1 MGKLKHSRFDCTPGC
16 SVEAAIGLL
25 DGKWKSIILWHLLE
39 DQVLRFNEL
48 GKKIPNITQKML
60 TRQLRELEEDKI
72 ITRKVYPIVPPKV
85 EYSLSSLGL
94 SLSPILIALK
104 EWGDQN
110 INLYGKPKEFSEFNR
125 SSTAS
130 NLNLDIL

>member
-1 MGKLKHSRFDCTPGC
+1 MSKLKHSRFDCTPGC
-16 SVEAAIGLL
+16 SVEAAIGLI

-39 DQVLRFNEL
+39 DHVLRFNEL
-48 GKKIPNITQKML
+48 SKKIPNITQKML
-60 TRQLRELEEDKI
+60 TRQLRELEEDQI

-110 INLYGKPKEFSEFNR
+110 ISLYGKPKEFS
-125 SSTAS
+125 T
-130 NLNLDIL
+130 I

>member
-39 DQVLRFNEL
+39 DHVLRFNEL

-60 TRQLRELEEDKI
+60 TRQLRELEEDQI

-110 INLYGKPKEFSEFNR
+110 INLYGKPKEFSELN
-125 SSTAS
+125 SCGTA
-130 NLNLDIL
+130 LNLDEL